1 MNLKTKMEACFL
13 EGKFQGTCGES
24 RGSVALIRLLDC
36 KDDTRNHLVKYHL
49 GSEQLLEY
57 ELILTRAG
65 CDVFVVRFYFVNILY
80 TLAPLTMRS
89 LPNSDGR
96 GVPRDSKIEY

>member
-1 MNLKTKMEACFL
+1 MIDQV
-13 EGKFQGTCGES
+13 EGLAK
-24 RGSVALIRLLDC
+24 V
-36 KDDTRNHLVKYHL
+36 KKNYPNHSLHFAIDLCHL
-49 GSEQLLEY
+49 C
-57 ELILTRAG
+57 IKLTRALIVDDRVKPSYW

-89 LPNSDGR
+89 LLNSDSR

>member
-1 MNLKTKMEACFL
+1 MIFL
-13 EGKFQGTCGES
+13 HKYT
-24 RGSVALIRLLDC
+24 LNWIRKSFNGND
-36 KDDTRNHLVKYHL
+36 H
-49 GSEQLLEY
+49 
-57 ELILTRAG
+57 

-89 LPNSDGR
+89 LPNSDSR